1 MTKHIGIV
9 AISPEGAALCYR
21 TICGEG
27 ENYLGRKFA
36 RPEVTLHTF
45 TVTQET
51 FPVEVWG
58 PYCNQGDF
66 RVVTD
71 LMAAS
76 AAKLAKV
83 GADFAICPDNTIH
96 MVFDLAVEKSPIPWL
111 HIAEEVASEAKR
123 QGHKCIGILGSRFLM
138 ESSVYPDKLS
148 ALDITYKIPEPDD
161 RKLIDD
167 IINEEL
173 LYGRLTS
180 KSRTYFSKVISKLKK
195 QGCDAVALACT
206 EIPLLITQEDSVLPI
221 LDSTRILA
229 RAALK
234 KATESS
240 SQ

>member
-21 TICGEG
+21 TICREG
-27 ENYLGRKFA
+27 ENYLGRKFG

-45 TVTQET
+45 SVTQET
-51 FPVEVWG
+51 FPVEEWG

-66 RVVTD
+66 TKVTD
-71 LMAAS
+71 LMAYSAS
-76 AAKLAKV
+76 KMAKMGV
-83 GADFAICPDNTIH
+83 DFAICPDNTIH
-96 MVFDLAVEKSPIPWL
+96 MVFDLAVNKSPIPWL
-111 HIAEEVASEAKR
+111 HIAQEVALEAER
-123 QGHKCIGILGSRFLM
+123 QGYKCVGLLGSRLLM
-138 ESSVYPDKLS
+138 ESSVYPDKLT
-148 ALDITYKIPEPDD
+148 AVGIEYKVPEPDD
-161 RKLIDD
+161 RKRVDD

-173 LYGRLTS
+173 LYGHLTS
-180 KSRTYFSKVISKLKK
+180 KSRAYYKNVIGKLKK

-234 KATESS
+234 RATE
-240 SQ
+240 